1 MEVDDVG
8 ALELDEDL
16 SVPEPPGPSPS
27 LKRTAATA
35 FKEYQLLPPAKRASL
50 STAEASKRAAEPE
63 AALQPVPPQT
73 SCQGCTL
80 QLAPALR
87 PAQPAAGCAAAAPA
101 TQEQAAREEGHAE
114 PAHFIPGPAGLLQ
127 QALAQGLPLTQ
138 LGALRLG
145 AAASG
150 PQSGGASSS
159 LADRDFLAPAW
170 VAALRTLGLNAFDGE
185 LPCLPCGL
193 YLPACVHAKLRLP
206 ASEII
211 FYLGAFQHPS

>member
-1 MEVDDVG
+1 MELDDVG

-16 SVPEPPGPSPS
+16 SVPDPPGPAAS
-27 LKRTAATA
+27 LKRNVAAA
-35 FKEYQLLPPAKRASL
+35 SKADQLLPPAKRAYL
-50 STAEASKRAAEPE
+50 SMAEASERAAEPAPAPE
-63 AALQPVPPQT
+63 PVPPQT

-80 QLAPALR
+80 QPAPALR

-101 TQEQAAREEGHAE
+101 TQEQAAREEGPAE
-114 PAHFIPGPAGLLQ
+114 PAYFIPGPAGLLQ
-127 QALAQGLPLTQ
+127 QALAQGLPH

-170 VAALRTLGLNAFDGE
+170 VSALRMLGLSAFHGK
-185 LPCLPCGL
+185 LLAPPVGSTC
-193 YLPACVHAKLRLP
+193 LPACMQ
-206 ASEII
+206 S
-211 FYLGAFQHPS
+211 

>member
-1 MEVDDVG
+1 MELDDVG

-16 SVPEPPGPSPS
+16 VLPEPAGPAAS
-27 LKRTAATA
+27 LKRTVAAA
-35 FKEYQLLPPAKRASL
+35 SKADQLLPPAKRASL
-50 STAEASKRAAEPE
+50 STAEASERAAEPAPAPE
-63 AALQPVPPQT
+63 PAPPQT

-87 PAQPAAGCAAAAPA
+87 PAQAAAGCAAAAPA
-101 TQEQAAREEGHAE
+101 SREQAAGEEGSAE
-114 PAHFIPGPAGLLQ
+114 PAQHIPGPAGVLQ

-150 PQSGGASSS
+150 PQSGGAASS

-170 VAALRTLGLNAFDGE
+170 VAALHTLGLSAFDGE
-185 LPCLPCGL
+185 LS
-193 YLPACVHAKLRLP
+193 YLLGGYTCMPVCV
-206 ASEII
+206 
-211 FYLGAFQHPS
+211 QT